1 MRLLL
6 MKLAA
11 RSASQFR
18 LQCVWIR
25 SLDVQIDVALRFYE
39 LLSTFEWALQSVG
52 RYTKIHTKI
61 HAAAPTRVDTGSFIT
76 GPSLLPGRSPESIQ
90 RD

>member
-1 MRLLL
+1 MIKLKCPRFATKDNDWLR
-6 MKLAA
+6 KYALAA

-39 LLSTFEWALQSVG
+39 LLSTFGWALQSVG
-52 RYTKIHTKI
+52 RLYQNTC
-61 HAAAPTRVDTGSFIT
+61 GST
-76 GPSLLPGRSPESIQ
+76 HEG
-90 RD
+90 